1 MGTGFE
7 VADPDPELV
16 GIIPRALHHLFS
28 GIDRKVANARE
39 MGQPPPEFKLVAQFM
54 ELYNEEVIDLF
65 DSAREQLKPKSG
77 IKIHEDAGGGIYVV
91 GVTMRPIASVHDALE
106 CLRAGALSR
115 TTAST
120 QMNSQSSRSH
130 AIFTLHIKQQRLV
143 KIEVKYYHYYV
154 LHFIK

>member
-7 VADPDPELV
+7 VAEPDPEQA
-16 GIIPRALHHLFS
+16 GIIPRALHHLFA
-28 GIDRKVANARE
+28 GIERRVSAARE
-39 MGQPPPEFKLVAQFM
+39 AGLPAPEFKLLAQFM

-65 DSAREQLKPKSG
+65 DTARELKPKSA

-91 GVTMRPIASVHDALE
+91 GVTMRPIASVHDALQ

-120 QMNSQSSRSH
+120 QMNTQSSRSH

-143 KIEVKYYHYYV
+143 KIEVW
-154 LHFIK
+154 FAFQ